1 MPVSVG
7 HLGISD
13 VIQPLKGL
21 AGYMIILLDGYYNAI
36 WLWHDLAVYSYM
48 GIWVYGPC
56 MVWLYLCHMAICY
69 MTLLLW
75 HGLAV
80 YGYMTI
86 PLLWLLKPYGY
97 AMVWLYMTIGLYGL
111 VAIWLHDC
119 MAMWPWYM
127 AMCLHKYWP

>member
-48 GIWVYGPC
+48 GIWPVHG
-56 MVWLYLCHMAICY
+56 MAVS
-69 MTLLLW
+69 MP
-75 HGLAV
+75 
-80 YGYMTI
+80 YGYM
-86 PLLWLLKPYGY
+86 
-97 AMVWLYMTIGLYGL
+97 LYDYCCGT
-111 VAIWLHDC
+111 V
-119 MAMWPWYM
+119 
-127 AMCLHKYWP
+127 

>member
-97 AMVWLYMTIGLYGL
+97 ANVWLYMTIGLYGL
-111 VAIWLHDC
+111 VAIWLHGC

-127 AMCLHKYWP
+127 VMCLHNYWP